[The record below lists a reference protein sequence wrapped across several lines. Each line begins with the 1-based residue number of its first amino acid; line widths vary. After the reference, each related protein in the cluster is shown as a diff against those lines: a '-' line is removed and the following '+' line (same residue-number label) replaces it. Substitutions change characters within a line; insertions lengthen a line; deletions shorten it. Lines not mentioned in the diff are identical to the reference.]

1 MPPIRTKPCR
11 CIPLILLFTLLTG
24 CSGSGLRTDKSTS
37 VKIILSSP
45 EYRLPF
51 PSFTKLDASGRP
63 LEAIAPSWS
72 MVRDNRSGLTWE
84 IKTETEG
91 LHYWKQRYDWQ
102 TAQTDFIDRLN
113 NEKFGGADDWRLPT
127 VRELVSITEKFR
139 FLPAI
144 NTVYFP
150 FTRAHDYW
158 SAVPDAGDAANAWRV
173 HFCRGYVNSMPTTNE
188 YYVRA
193 VRGAS
198 IPEPD
203 LVDNGDGT
211 FTDRS
216 TGLMWQQKARRLKS
230 WAEAIIHC
238 DRLKLAGHSDWRLPH
253 SHELQSLID
262 YHHSNPAADGAIL
275 KVKTLGKQSE
285 AALEKERRG
294 YLTDHRL
301 NFWSATVYASSP
313 KSAWV
318 VDFKTGLFRHSS
330 KTGEYL
336 VRAVRPVVQ
345 TNATAMNSALDAAK

>member
-1 MPPIRTKPCR
+1 MPPIRTNHRR
-11 CIPLILLFTLLTG
+11 CIPLILTFILLTG

-37 VKIILSSP
+37 VQTILGSP
-45 EYRLPF
+45 EYRLQI
-51 PSFTKLDASGRP
+51 PSFTKLDAAGKPLGR
-63 LEAIAPSWS
+63 IARSWS
-72 MVRDNRSGLTWE
+72 MVRDNHSGLVWE
-84 IKTETEG
+84 VKTEAEG
-91 LHYWKQRYDWQ
+91 VHYCRQRYDWQ
-102 TAQTDFIDRLN
+102 TAKTGFIDRLN
-113 NEKFGGADDWRLPT
+113 REKFGGADDWRLPT
-127 VRELVSITEKFR
+127 VRELVSITDKLR
-139 FLPAI
+139 FLPAV
-144 NTVYFP
+144 NTSYFP
-150 FTRAHDYW
+150 FTQAHDYW

-173 HFCRGYVNSMPTTNE
+173 HFCRGYVNSMPKTNE

-198 IPEPD
+198 IPESD

-216 TGLMWQQKARRLKS
+216 TGLMWQQKPRWSKS
-230 WAEAIIHC
+230 WEEAIIHC

-253 SHELQSLID
+253 AHELQSLID
-262 YHHSNPAADGAIL
+262 YHQSNPAADSALL
-275 KVKTLGKQSE
+275 KLKPLGKQSE

-345 TNATAMNSALDAAK
+345 TKATAMNSALDAAK